1 MALSTSKHL
10 SPPPVISFIG
20 WHNSGKTTL
29 ARQVL
34 THLRDKGYCVGV
46 IKSTK
51 ERGITIDQPST
62 DTALYWAAGADG
74 VALLAPDQL
83 IVQMQPPK
91 IELRALAHWLFP
103 GADLVLAE
111 GFKYTVDVP
120 KIEVRRDQASPL
132 LRDQV
137 PGVVAVVTDLPLAEG
152 PCFRLDQS
160 CIIAAFIEEYL
171 FGTTRPSADQG
182 TVPLLARNRGT

>member
-1 MALSTSKHL
+1 MTPSTFRHTSA
-10 SPPPVISFIG
+10 PPVFSFIG

-34 THLRDKGYCVGV
+34 THLKGKGYTVGV

-51 ERGITIDQPST
+51 ECGIVVDPPHA
-62 DTALYWAAGADG
+62 DTALYKAAGADG

-83 IVQMQPPK
+83 IVQLQPTKVDLPT
-91 IELRALAHWLFP
+91 LALQLFP

-111 GFKYTVDVP
+111 GFKHAVDVP
-120 KIEVRRDQASPL
+120 KIEVRRDPVSPL

-137 PGVVAVVTDLPLAEG
+137 SGVMAVATDLPLPG
-152 PCFRLDQS
+152 IICFRLHQ
-160 CIIAAFIEEYL
+160 IREIAEFIEEHC
-171 FGTTRPSADQG
+171 FGTTRPAAAQNDDPA
-182 TVPLLARNRGT
+182 TIEN

>member
-1 MALSTSKHL
+1 MTPSSIRHTSV
-10 SPPPVISFIG
+10 PPVFSFIG

-34 THLRDKGYCVGV
+34 THLKGKGYTVGV

-51 ERGITIDQPST
+51 ECGIVVDPPHT
-62 DTALYWAAGADG
+62 DTALYKAAGADG

-83 IVQMQPPK
+83 IVQLQPPK
-91 IELRALAHWLFP
+91 IDLHALAFQLFP

-111 GFKYTVDVP
+111 GFKRAVDVP
-120 KIEVRRDQASPL
+120 KIEVRRDPASPL

-137 PGVVAVVTDLPLAEG
+137 SGVVAVVTDLPMTG
-152 PCFRLDQS
+152 GIGFRLDQIS
-160 CIIAAFIEEYL
+160 EIAEFIEEHC
-171 FGTTRPSADQG
+171 FGAIRPAAAQNDDPATTE
-182 TVPLLARNRGT
+182 N